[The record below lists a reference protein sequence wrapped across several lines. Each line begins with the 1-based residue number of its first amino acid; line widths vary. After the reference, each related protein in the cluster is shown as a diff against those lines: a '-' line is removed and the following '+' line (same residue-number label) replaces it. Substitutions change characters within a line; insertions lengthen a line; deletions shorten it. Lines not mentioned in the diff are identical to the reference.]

1 MRIHAATCLAVA
13 AIAVAIPTAA
23 ASAPRVVA
31 GCAIT
36 QGARCSGARLDGAN
50 LRGAAMRNADLRGA
64 HLGRADLRH
73 ADLRGARLDRADL
86 RGANLAGARLQGA
99 TLVRVNAGPPPRR
112 SGTGMASMSLDKNY
126 CGTTTPTGA
135 NLAGAN
141 LNGAHMKSGDYT
153 LANMTNAS
161 MMGAN
166 AHYANFHCAEMAG
179 VNASSSQVPL
189 VKPSAW
195 DDCYSVSGSGAPIK
209 TFVSE
214 TQFDGADLTGASF
227 QGFPEVT
234 YNDCSKPS
242 GFGGYDTSTLSGYEP
257 ALDDATFYKTNFTQ
271 TNLRTTDAP
280 SSSPNKAIW
289 SNTICPD
296 GTVKNS
302 SCF

>member
-1 MRIHAATCLAVA
+1 MGIRVTTLVAVA
-13 AIAVAIPTAA
+13 ATAIAIPAVA

-36 QGARCSGARLDGAN
+36 QGARCAGARLDAAN

-64 HLGRADLRH
+64 HLAQADLRH

-86 RGANLAGARLQGA
+86 RGANLGGALLQKA
-99 TLVRVNAGPPPRR
+99 SLVRVKAGPPPRR
-112 SGTGMASMSLDKNY
+112 GGTRRASMSLDKNY

-166 AHYANFHCAEMAG
+166 AHYAIFRCAEMAG

-189 VKPSAW
+189 VMGAW
-195 DDCYSVSGSGAPIK
+195 GACYYVSGSGVPIK
-209 TFVSE
+209 TYLSE

-227 QGFPEVT
+227 MGFAERT
-234 YNDCSKPS
+234 YSDCNKPGEWEGTYETSK
-242 GFGGYDTSTLSGYEP
+242 LSGYAP
-257 ALDDATFYKTNFTQ
+257 ALDDATFYKTNFTG
-271 TNLRTTDAP
+271 TNLSNTELP

-289 SNTICPD
+289 SGTICAD
-296 GTVKNS
+296 GTVKS
-302 SCF
+302 SPCF